1 VWTERSEVP
10 LARLHVVEARS
21 NPSLAAIFI

>member
-10 LARLHVVEARS
+10 LARLHEVEAGS
-21 NPSLAAIFI
+21 HPAPLAA